1 VNIGIGLP
9 TTIPGVTGQQVIE
22 WARRADAAGFSS
34 LGTVTERINLTP
46 SNAFL
51 GDFADMLIGWAA
63 KGEDA
68 VKGRVEGFRQV
79 GCDELIMI
87 PCSTDPGQVDK
98 LAATVL

>member
-1 VNIGIGLP
+1 
-9 TTIPGVTGQQVIE
+9 
-22 WARRADAAGFSS
+22 
-34 LGTVTERINLTP
+34 
-46 SNAFL
+46 
-51 GDFADMLIGWAA
+51 MLIDWAA

-68 VKGRVEGFRQV
+68 VKERVDAFRQV